1 MKKKYMAIVLGM
13 SVALASVTGCGS
25 QTEQT
30 QTTVETTAEADASEE
45 TEAQADVI
53 YGEVASVTDTSVT
66 IQVGTVKEGG
76 ATEKPDDANGADSA
90 PDGMPEDQPS
100 MLELDGTEQTIT
112 VTADTVITRQQ
123 MGGPQG
129 GAPGEAGE
137 NRAPEKPDG
146 ADAPADGTGADGS
159 AADKE
164 SAAETGAGV
173 TDAAPEKPDDAGS
186 MDKTD
191 AEGAAGAPEQPGTD
205 AASETLQLSDLE
217 AGDTVAITLDADGN
231 AAAISVFSMGGGMG
245 QPGGAQN
252 EKPDSYAALQEYT
265 EDTELSGE
273 TIDSTGTDENAVLV
287 SNGATVSIDDST
299 ITRTSSNST
308 GGDSSSFYGVGA
320 AVLVTD
326 GTAKISDST
335 IHTDSAGGAG
345 VFAYG
350 DGVAYVSDS
359 TIATKQDTAGGIHVA
374 GGGTLYAWNLEVETN
389 GESSAA
395 IRSDRGSG
403 TMVVDGGRYTS
414 NGTGS
419 PAVYSTADISIHN
432 AELTANNS
440 EAVCIEG
447 LNSLR
452 LYECDLT
459 GSMQDLSQ
467 NDCTW
472 NVILYQ
478 SMSGDSEV
486 GNSTFEMIGGSLT
499 AKNGGMFYTTNTESS
514 FYLENVAITNA
525 DNSDFFLKC
534 TGNENQRGWGAA
546 GANGADCL
554 FTAKDQEMEGDVIWD
569 SISQLDFYLTGNSTL
584 TGAFVQDESCAGN
597 GGDGYANLYIGE
609 NSTWVVTG
617 DSAVTNL
624 SCSGKI
630 VDADGN
636 TVTVKGTDGT
646 VYVKGDSSYTI
657 TVKSWSDSA
666 DLSGAGSADSW
677 SDHEEQ
683 KEMDEIA
690 RLF

>member
-13 SVALASVTGCGS
+13 SVALASVTGCGG

-66 IQVGTVKEGG
+66 IQVGTMKEGG
-76 ATEKPDDANGADSA
+76 ATEKPDDANGADTA
-90 PDGMPEDQPS
+90 PDGMPDDQPS

-137 NRAPEKPDG
+137 N
-146 ADAPADGTGADGS
+146 
-159 AADKE
+159 
-164 SAAETGAGV
+164 
-173 TDAAPEKPDDAGS
+173 AAPEKPADADS
-186 MDKTD
+186 MDKADTD
-191 AEGAAGAPEQPGTD
+191 GAAGAPEQPGTD

-217 AGDTVAITLDADGN
+217 EGDTVAITLDADGN
-231 AAAISVFSMGGGMG
+231 AAAISVFSMGGMG

-273 TIDSTGTDENAVLV
+273 TIDSAGTDENAVLV

-359 TIATKQDTAGGIHVA
+359 TITTKQDTAGGIHVA
-374 GGGTLYAWNLEVETN
+374 GGGTLYAWNLDVETN

-584 TGAFVQDESCAGN
+584 TGALVQDESCAGS

>member
-66 IQVGTVKEGG
+66 IQVGTMKEGG

-90 PDGMPEDQPS
+90 PDGMPDDQPS
-100 MLELDGTEQTIT
+100 MLELDGTEQTIA

-137 NRAPEKPDG
+137 N
-146 ADAPADGTGADGS
+146 
-159 AADKE
+159 
-164 SAAETGAGV
+164 
-173 TDAAPEKPDDAGS
+173 AAPEKPDDAGS

-191 AEGAAGAPEQPGTD
+191 AEGTAGAPEQPGTD

-217 AGDTVAITLDADGN
+217 TGDTVAITLDTDGN
-231 AAAISVFSMGGGMG
+231 AAAITVFSMGGGMG
-245 QPGGAQN
+245 QPGGGQN

-359 TIATKQDTAGGIHVA
+359 TITTKQDTAGGIHVA
-374 GGGTLYAWNLEVETN
+374 GGGTLYAWNLDVETN

-419 PAVYSTADISIHN
+419 PAIYSTADISIHN

-554 FTAKDQEMEGDVIWD
+554 FTAKAQEMEGDVIWD

-609 NSTWVVTG
+609 NSIWVVTG

-677 SDHEEQ
+677 FDHEAAQ
-683 KEMDEIA
+683 K
-690 RLF
+690 

>member
-45 TEAQADVI
+45 TEAQTDVI
-53 YGEVASVTDTSVT
+53 YGEVAFVTDTSVT
-66 IQVGTVKEGG
+66 LQVGTMKEGE
-76 ATEKPDDANGADSA
+76 TPEKPDDANGADSA
-90 PDGMPEDQPS
+90 QDGMPDDQPS
-100 MLELDGTEQTIT
+100 MLELDGTEQTIP

-123 MGGPQG
+123 MGGAQG
-129 GAPGEAGE
+129 GDPGEAGE
-137 NRAPEKPDG
+137 NRAPEKPD
-146 ADAPADGTGADGS
+146 D
-159 AADKE
+159 
-164 SAAETGAGV
+164 
-173 TDAAPEKPDDAGS
+173 
-186 MDKTD
+186 
-191 AEGAAGAPEQPGTD
+191 AGAPEQPSTD

-217 AGDTVAITLDADGN
+217 EGDTVAITLDADGN
-231 AAAISVFSMGGGMG
+231 AAAITVFSMGGGMG
-245 QPGGAQN
+245 QPGGGQN

-273 TIDSTGTDENAVLV
+273 TIDSTGTDENAVMV
-287 SNGATVSIDDST
+287 SNGATVSIDNSS

-335 IHTDSAGGAG
+335 IDTDSAGGAG

-359 TIATKQDTAGGIHVA
+359 TITTKQDTAGGIHVA
-374 GGGTLYAWNLEVETN
+374 GGGTLYAWNLDVETN

-514 FYLENVAITNA
+514 FYLEDVAITNA
-525 DNSDFFLKC
+525 ENSDFFLKC
-534 TGNENQRGWGAA
+534 TGNANQRGWGAA

-584 TGAFVQDESCAGN
+584 TGVFVQDESYAGN

-609 NSTWVVTG
+609 NSTWIVTG

-646 VYVKGDSSYTI
+646 VYVKGNGSYTI
-657 TVKSWSDSA
+657 TVKNWSDSA

-677 SDHEEQ
+677 SDHEAAQ
-683 KEMDEIA
+683 K
-690 RLF
+690 

>member
-13 SVALASVTGCGS
+13 SVALASVTGCGG

-66 IQVGTVKEGG
+66 IQVGTMKEGG

-90 PDGMPEDQPS
+90 LDGMPEDQPS
-100 MLELDGTEQTIT
+100 ILELDGTEQTIA

-123 MGGPQG
+123 
-129 GAPGEAGE
+129 
-137 NRAPEKPDG
+137 
-146 ADAPADGTGADGS
+146 
-159 AADKE
+159 
-164 SAAETGAGV
+164 
-173 TDAAPEKPDDAGS
+173 
-186 MDKTD
+186 
-191 AEGAAGAPEQPGTD
+191 
-205 AASETLQLSDLE
+205 
-217 AGDTVAITLDADGN
+217 
-231 AAAISVFSMGGGMG
+231 
-245 QPGGAQN
+245 
-252 EKPDSYAALQEYT
+252 
-265 EDTELSGE
+265 
-273 TIDSTGTDENAVLV
+273 
-287 SNGATVSIDDST
+287 
-299 ITRTSSNST
+299 
-308 GGDSSSFYGVGA
+308 
-320 AVLVTD
+320 
-326 GTAKISDST
+326 
-335 IHTDSAGGAG
+335 
-345 VFAYG
+345 
-350 DGVAYVSDS
+350 
-359 TIATKQDTAGGIHVA
+359 
-374 GGGTLYAWNLEVETN
+374 
-389 GESSAA
+389 
-395 IRSDRGSG
+395 
-403 TMVVDGGRYTS
+403 MVVDGGRYTS

-419 PAVYSTADISIHN
+419 PAIYSTADISIHN

>member
-1 MKKKYMAIVLGM
+1 MKKKYMAVVLGM
-13 SVALASVTGCGS
+13 AVALASVTGCGS
-25 QTEQT
+25 QSEQT
-30 QTTVETTAEADASEE
+30 QTVAETTADAADASEE
-45 TEAQADVI
+45 TEADVV

-66 IQVGTVKEGG
+66 IQVGTMKEGG
-76 ATEKPDDANGADSA
+76 APDAAGGNGAPDDANGNGEAPEKPDGDSA
-90 PDGMPEDQPS
+90 SADGADNADGKGGAPEKPDGDSASEDGDSTPGNGVPDDMPGGQPS
-100 MLELDGTEQTIT
+100 MLDLDGTEQTIT
-112 VTADTVITRQQ
+112 VTADTVIIQQQ

-129 GAPGEAGE
+129 SADGEASGKGG
-137 NRAPEKPDG
+137 APEKTDDTG
-146 ADAPADGTGADGS
+146 ADAD
-159 AADKE
+159 
-164 SAAETGAGV
+164 
-173 TDAAPEKPDDAGS
+173 
-186 MDKTD
+186 
-191 AEGAAGAPEQPGTD
+191 GAPQQPSAD
-205 AASETLQLSDLE
+205 AASETLQLSDLKE
-217 AGDTVAITLDADGN
+217 GDTVAITLDADGN
-231 AAAISVFSMGGGMG
+231 AATIAVFSMGGGMG
-245 QPGGAQN
+245 QPGGGQS

-287 SNGATVSIDDST
+287 SDGATVSIDDST
-299 ITRTSSNST
+299 ITRTSSDST

-326 GTAKISDST
+326 GTATVSNTT
-335 IHTDSAGGAG
+335 IDTDAAGGAG

-359 TIATKQDTAGGIHVA
+359 TITTKQDTAGGIHVA
-374 GGGTLYAWNLEVETN
+374 GGGTLYAWNLDVETN

-403 TMVVDGGRYTS
+403 TMVVDGGSYIS

-419 PAVYSTADISIHN
+419 PAVYSTADISIHD
-432 AELTANNS
+432 AELVANNS

-452 LYECDLT
+452 LYECDLI

-514 FYLENVAITNA
+514 FYLENVKITNA

-534 TGNENQRGWGAA
+534 TGNENERGWGIA

-597 GGDGYANLYIGE
+597 GGDGYTNLYIGE

-617 DSAVTNL
+617 DSTVTNL
-624 SCSGKI
+624 NCSGKI

-657 TVKSWSDSA
+657 TVTSWSDSA

-677 SDHEEQ
+677 SDHEVAQ
-683 KEMDEIA
+683 K
-690 RLF
+690 

>member
-45 TEAQADVI
+45 TETQTDVI

-66 IQVGTVKEGG
+66 LQVGTMKEGE
-76 ATEKPDDANGADSA
+76 TPEKPDDANGADSA
-90 PDGMPEDQPS
+90 QDGMPDGQPS
-100 MLELDGTEQTIT
+100 MLELDGTEQTIP

-123 MGGPQG
+123 MGGAQG
-129 GAPGEAGE
+129 GDPGEAGE
-137 NRAPEKPDG
+137 NRAPEKPD
-146 ADAPADGTGADGS
+146 D
-159 AADKE
+159 
-164 SAAETGAGV
+164 
-173 TDAAPEKPDDAGS
+173 
-186 MDKTD
+186 
-191 AEGAAGAPEQPGTD
+191 AGAPEQPSTD

-217 AGDTVAITLDADGN
+217 EGDTVAITLDADGN
-231 AAAISVFSMGGGMG
+231 AAAITVFSMGGGMG
-245 QPGGAQN
+245 QPGGGQN

-273 TIDSTGTDENAVLV
+273 TIDSTGTDENAVMV
-287 SNGATVSIDDST
+287 SNGATVSIDNSS

-335 IHTDSAGGAG
+335 IDTDSAGGAG

-359 TIATKQDTAGGIHVA
+359 TITTKQDTAGGIHVA
-374 GGGTLYAWNLEVETN
+374 GGGTLYAWNLDVETN

-514 FYLENVAITNA
+514 FYLEDVAITNA
-525 DNSDFFLKC
+525 ENSDFFLKC

-597 GGDGYANLYIGE
+597 GGDGYANLHIGE
-609 NSTWVVTG
+609 NSTWIVTG

-646 VYVKGDSSYTI
+646 VYVKGNGSYTI
-657 TVKSWSDSA
+657 TVKNWSDSA

-677 SDHEEQ
+677 SDHEAAQ
-683 KEMDEIA
+683 K
-690 RLF
+690 